1 MKMALIHAA
10 TSATIFRV
18 YNAANVKFFADR
30 HGMPFYIG
38 MSESKFYAA
47 QRALRGR

>member
-1 MKMALIHAA
+1 MALIHAA
-10 TSATIFRV
+10 TANIFRV
-18 YNAANVKFFADR
+18 YNTANVKMFAAKYGR
-30 HGMPFYIG
+30 PFYIG